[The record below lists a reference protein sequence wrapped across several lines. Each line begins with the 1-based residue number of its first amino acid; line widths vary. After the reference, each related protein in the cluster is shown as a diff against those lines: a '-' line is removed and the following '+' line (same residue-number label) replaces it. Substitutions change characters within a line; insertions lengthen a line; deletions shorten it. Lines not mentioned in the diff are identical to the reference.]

1 MCSLAAV
8 PAPKYVPFDAAAR
21 FAGLSIRT
29 LERRVAS
36 GQLGVYHVGRRR
48 LVELDQVD
56 QLVRAGR
63 VAS

>member
-8 PAPKYVPFDAAAR
+8 TAPKYVSFDAAAR

-36 GQLGVYHVGRRR
+36 GTLTVFHVGRRR

-63 VAS
+63 IPA